1 MLNAEISNDDRTC
14 LDDFLHLRQ
23 SLMSET
29 GTGSYGKED
38 DPPHY
43 RGVPGEDV
51 GTHELLIA
59 EVLLSLIPFLKQIVN
74 HFVSVI

>member
-1 MLNAEISNDDRTC
+1 MLNAEMSNDDRSC
-14 LDDFLHLRQ
+14 LDDFLNLRH
-23 SLMSET
+23 SLISET
-29 GTGSYGKED
+29 GANGFGKED

-59 EVLLSLIPFLKQIVN
+59 EVRSRISLAIK
-74 HFVSVI
+74 